1 MNAVLVTGA
10 DGYLGSRIAK
20 AYAARAG
27 RPVIAWL
34 RAADEG
40 EFQLKRARLM
50 AGIGA
55 DAREVRCSYGDLRDA
70 DPFRAVNANDVGTI
84 VHAAAVTRFNV
95 ERDVARQV
103 NLEGTAKL
111 LDFAGRCRAL
121 EAVGVLSTVYAS
133 GLKAGDVE
141 EVPLDDAHGFANHY
155 EWSKWQCEDLL
166 LARYGH
172 LPWRLFRVATV
183 VADDEEGCV
192 ARHNAVHNTLKLL
205 HYGLIS
211 LVPGRPQTP
220 LYLVTAEFV
229 TQCILELMLRR
240 ADHQIYHVAH
250 AREES
255 VRLDEFIEVAWQ
267 AFLESPEFARRRLL
281 KPVYTDLASFDL
293 LAGGIAGLGGQ
304 VVSQAISSMTPF
316 ARQLYVEKSVR
327 NRNLV
332 SACARYRAPDPRQL
346 VRNTCARLV
355 QSKWQRAA
363 S

>member
-1 MNAVLVTGA
+1 MNAILITGA
-10 DGYLGSRIAK
+10 DGYLGSRIAR
-20 AYAARAG
+20 AYAVRAQ

-34 RAADEG
+34 RAANES
-40 EFQLKRARLM
+40 EFHLKRTGLM

-55 DAREVRCSYGDLRDA
+55 GARMVRCCFGDLRDA
-70 DPFRAVNANDVGTI
+70 DPFRAVDANEIGAI

-111 LDFAGRCRAL
+111 LDFAGRCPAL

-141 EVPLDDAHGFANHY
+141 EVPLDDAHGFANQY
-155 EWSKWQCEDLL
+155 EWSKWQCEKLL

-172 LPWRLFRVATV
+172 LPWRLFRIATV
-183 VADDEEGCV
+183 VADDQQGCV
-192 ARHNAVHNTLKLL
+192 AKHNAVHNTLKLL
-205 HYGLIS
+205 YYGLIS
-211 LVPGRPQTP
+211 LVPGHPQTP
-220 LYLVTAEFV
+220 LYFVTAEFV
-229 TQCILELMLRR
+229 TRCILELMQRR
-240 ADHQIYHVAH
+240 ADHEIYHVAH

-255 VRLDEFIEVAWQ
+255 LSLDELIEIAWQ
-267 AFLESPEFARRRLL
+267 VFLESPGFARRRLL
-281 KPVYTDLASFDL
+281 KPVYTDLRSFDL
-293 LAGGIAGLGGQ
+293 LSDGISGFGGQ
-304 VVSQAISSMTPF
+304 VVSQAMSSITPF

-332 SACARYRAPDPRQL
+332 SACACYRAPDTRQL

-355 QSKWQRAA
+355 QSKWQMAE
-363 S
+363 